1 MVTPDSG
8 VFQRRSCCPWH
19 DRKDCLTVRACSGT
33 VEIVRTAGVSKT
45 AVWRWQ
51 ERFMQEGVERSTFG
65 NPLDELNCGERAASF
80 PFVGKHEPCR
90 IRAESIE
97 GLFVW
102 EIQQVRLG
110 LTVERTNAQLQTPAM
125 FREQR

>member
-1 MVTPDSG
+1 MAAAIRV
-8 VFQRRSCCPWH
+8 VKIQR
-19 DRKDCLTVRACSGT
+19 
-33 VEIVRTAGVSKT
+33 KT
-45 AVWRWQ
+45 DQRQ
-51 ERFMQEGVERSTFG
+51 RSTFG

-80 PFVGKHEPCR
+80 PFVGKREPCR

-110 LTVERTNAQLQTPAM
+110 LTVERTNAQL
-125 FREQR
+125 